1 MVADEQTESVSI
13 WSSALISLP
22 DFNLHG
28 KWHTVRPALHGKWH
42 AVRPAL
48 HGKWHTVRPALNRT
62 CI

>member
-13 WSSALISLP
+13 WNSALMSLP
-22 DFNLHG
+22 DFS
-28 KWHTVRPALHGKWH
+28 LHGKWH

-48 HGKWHTVRPALNRT
+48 NGT